1 MSVNDFGEIAES
13 LRRSTVLV
21 HAGGRGNGSGVI
33 WSTDGVIIT
42 NAHVAQKRQLRVQ
55 LWDSRE
61 LDATVIASD
70 TVRDIASLRVRAS
83 NLPAAAIGN
92 SSRVRPGEL
101 AIAIGNPLGFVG
113 ALTTGVIHAVGPVPG
128 LGPQKWVQAGVRL
141 APGNSGGPLA
151 DAAGRVI
158 GINTMV
164 AWKLALAIPSDAV
177 VEFLAGG
184 TSAAQRTS
192 ENWLGVTLYPVQVP
206 RNGNRA
212 AKTFGLV
219 VLHIEPESPAARAS
233 LLPGDILLGAGEK
246 PFSVLDDLSRALRG
260 EGSRTLR
267 LEFLRGDYARVRRV
281 TVQLGNSA
289 LRSRAAA

>member
-1 MSVNDFGEIAES
+1 MSVNGFGEIAEA
-13 LRRSTVLV
+13 LRRSTVMI

-33 WSTDGVIIT
+33 WSSDGVIIT
-42 NAHVAQKRQLRVQ
+42 NAHVAQKRQLRVT

-61 LDATVIASD
+61 LDATLIASD
-70 TVRDIASLRVRAS
+70 PVRDIASLRVRAS
-83 NLPAAAIGN
+83 NLPAATIGN
-92 SSRVRPGEL
+92 SSRLRAGEL

-128 LGPQKWVQAGVRL
+128 LGPQEWVQAGVRL

-151 DAAGRVI
+151 DAAGSVI

-164 AWKLALAIPSDAV
+164 AWQLALAIPSDAIV
-177 VEFLAGG
+177 GFLAGG
-184 TSAAQRTS
+184 TSKQQSS

-219 VLHIEPESPAARAS
+219 VLHVEPESPAARAS
-233 LLPGDILLGAGEK
+233 LLPGDILLGAGDK
-246 PFSVLDDLSRALRG
+246 PFSVLEDLSRALRADG
-260 EGSRTLR
+260 PRTLR

-281 TVQLGNSA
+281 TVQLASSSM
-289 LRSRAAA
+289 RSGLAA